1 MQWRLNHYRLVFLSF
16 SDSTRGS
23 LLHFSFARPSSR
35 CKRCHA
41 IMHRE
46 FTFLEYWKKQFM
58 YSLESPMHHC
68 FLIGALT
75 GVGAMPIN
83 VPYEHFKVK
92 AQTSFTHRLRY
103 LEFLQRTV
111 GEHGFFALYKGISVV
126 HFIISLQGFSSAFG
140 ARYQAQA
147 STSARTC
154 SLRSSSE

>member
-1 MQWRLNHYRLVFLSF
+1 MFINFVAVSYAVPDGENNADVVRLKNLLIGRSMLWRLNHYRLVFLSF

-92 AQTSFTHRLRY
+92 A
-103 LEFLQRTV
+103 
-111 GEHGFFALYKGISVV
+111 
-126 HFIISLQGFSSAFG
+126 
-140 ARYQAQA
+140 
-147 STSARTC
+147 
-154 SLRSSSE
+154 